1 MLIFGS
7 KYPFVLAFVL
17 ILCCYSIKNLKLH
30 TTLTA
35 TPIQI
40 ATNTITQV
48 KITLAI
54 DPLSILARLIFLINA
69 QGIPLGLNISNTGD
83 TQIQL
88 GESGNMTNFYITDD
102 LKLRKIYGYR
112 SFWNFEAPIKSMCI
126 NISHDCNLR
135 CEYCFAAKGDFGQG
149 RCLMS
154 FETAKK
160 AIDFIIANSGTRH
173 NLEVDFFGGEPLMNF
188 EVVKQT
194 VEYARS
200 IEKEHNKN
208 FRFTI
213 TTNGL
218 LLDDEKIDYINKEM
232 SNVVLSLDGRKEIND
247 KLRVTPNGKGCYDII
262 VPKYQKLVS
271 KRGDKDYYVRGTFTT
286 FSEDF
291 TADVM
296 HMKSLG
302 FDQISIEPV
311 VSDPQLDYSIKYEDL
326 PRVFNEYE
334 KLANLVIETRKNGDF
349 FNFFHF
355 MIDLNQGPCAI
366 KRLRGCGCG
375 NEYVAVTPQGDIY
388 PCHQFVGHEEYKM
401 GNLNDGTFDNDMKL
415 KFAKA
420 NVYSKE
426 NCKNCWAK
434 FYCSGGCNANNFQ
447 YEGDIL
453 KSHKVGC
460 ELEKKRL
467 ECAIMIKAALA
478 DYGVENSAC
487 DGEDCFVE
495 CH

>member
-1 MLIFGS
+1 MIH
-7 KYPFVLAFVL
+7 KYKLGGYNICLDVHSGAVHVLDDVAYD
-17 ILCCYSIKNLKLH
+17 ILDYCDENMSEQPPEKMY
-30 TTLTA
+30 TE
-35 TPIQI
+35 
-40 ATNTITQV
+40 
-48 KITLAI
+48 
-54 DPLSILARLIFLINA
+54 LSAKY
-69 QGIPLGLNISNTGD
+69 D
-83 TQIQL
+83 K
-88 GESGNMTNFYITDD
+88 DD
-102 LKLRKIYGYR
+102 LTETYQALYELYQNGQLFSPDDYEQFADMMTK
-112 SFWNFEAPIKSMCI
+112 APVKSMCI

-154 FETAKK
+154 LETAKK

-188 EVVKQT
+188 DVVKKT

-200 IEKEHNKN
+200 IEKQHNKN

-218 LLDDEKIDYINKEM
+218 LLDDDKIDFINKEM
-232 SNVVLSLDGRKEIND
+232 SNVVLSLDGRKEVND
-247 KLRVTPNGKGCYDII
+247 RLRVTPNGKGSYDTI
-262 VPKYQKLVS
+262 VPKYQKLVAS
-271 KRGDKDYYVRGTFTT
+271 RGDKDYYVRGTFTKHNL
-286 FSEDF
+286 DF
-291 TADVM
+291 TNDVM
-296 HMKSLG
+296 QMKNLG
-302 FDQISIEPV
+302 FEQLSIEPV
-311 VSDPQLDYSIKYEDL
+311 VSDPQLDYSIKSEDL
-326 PRVFNEYE
+326 PAVFKEYE
-334 KLANLVIETRKNGDF
+334 RLADTIIESRRKGDY

-388 PCHQFVGHEEYKM
+388 PCHQFVGHDEYKM
-401 GNLNDGTFDNDMKL
+401 GNLNDGTFNNDMKL
-415 KFAKA
+415 MFAKA

-453 KSHKVGC
+453 KSHKTSC

-478 DYGVENSAC
+478 DMPSENSKC
-487 DGEDCFVE
+487 DEDDCFGV
-495 CH
+495 CR